1 MQDGMCVGRVPR
13 AVRLVHTKR
22 RTKTTQKRGFVL
34 TELSKAKM
42 LAAEQ
47 GAWECGT
54 RQHPERGKGALTLAG
69 GRETVRQTYGR
80 QLDLVRVHGRAPGDL
95 WGPPL
100 PGLSGTRISVSQ
112 NKEAELHHR
121 LPSRHSFNVATCYLF
136 SNLMVFF

>member
-13 AVRLVHTKR
+13 AVRLVHSKR

-80 QLDLVRVHGRAPGDL
+80 QLDLVRVRGRAPGDL
-95 WGPPL
+95 WGPPPSPASL
-100 PGLSGTRISVSQ
+100 GLAFLFHKT
-112 NKEAELHHR
+112 KR
-121 LPSRHSFNVATCYLF
+121 LNYITVFLVVIVLMWPRATCFLI
-136 SNLMVFF
+136 

>member
-1 MQDGMCVGRVPR
+1 MCLCGERVSLSAVTDAMQDGMCVGRVPR
-13 AVRLVHTKR
+13 AVRLVHSKR

-80 QLDLVRVHGRAPGDL
+80 QLDLVRVRGRAPGDL
-95 WGPPL
+95 WATPPPRPL
-100 PGLSGTRISVSQ
+100 WDSHFCFTKQRG
-112 NKEAELHHR
+112 
-121 LPSRHSFNVATCYLF
+121 
-136 SNLMVFF
+136 

>member
-80 QLDLVRVHGRAPGDL
+80 QLDLVRVRGRA
-95 WGPPL
+95 